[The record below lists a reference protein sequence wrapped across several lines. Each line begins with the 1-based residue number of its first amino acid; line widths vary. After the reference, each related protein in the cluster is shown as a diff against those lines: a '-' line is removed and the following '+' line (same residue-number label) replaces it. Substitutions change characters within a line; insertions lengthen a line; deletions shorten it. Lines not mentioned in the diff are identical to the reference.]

1 MSSSITSPAG
11 ASELLVR
18 PVRRVRAG
26 LGELPGLMVPVAL
39 AVAIDFLFRHLL
51 TRPFWG
57 DEASRAYQI
66 GLGTGFLHHL
76 NSAAAPLALGWFA
89 IEYGARLLLGNT
101 EAGLRLPM
109 FFTLPCVGIA
119 SYLLARRWLGIWVS
133 AAVAALL
140 VANSW
145 VINNSVQL
153 KSYTYE
159 AIFSIAAVAL
169 FLLIRREGR
178 RTGWLLGLYL
188 ALGLTCVFSL
198 PNLFVVGPLLALDLA
213 ESIRSRRQL
222 PARVPGEAL
231 AGGLALLHYVF
242 FIRPQSGVASSAF
255 WTGDY
260 PPHGLGA
267 FARFTGDGVV
277 SFFPGI
283 VTGVAGVTDAAPA
296 YALPASARYLLAVVL
311 AVLLLA
317 GIAAAVRETAGRA
330 LVVAVTGAMLLELI
344 ASAVHRWP
352 FGMQRVSIF
361 LLPLLYILMAIGA
374 VRLARLAAGRVRY
387 HRAWW
392 RNAALALGAAALAAA
407 GTAAGFATTHALVQS
422 DQMQYQPAP
431 GSANRAA
438 VTQAR
443 SLAAP
448 GDLTVIRANRTP
460 AVWYSYQWLYYMH
473 DYTGYPAGVAA
484 DPAIPATSTLSVEY
498 VTPQAVR
505 GFLRAHPRSPA
516 VFLLELTG
524 GDVTA
529 LHQDSL
535 RTLRQF
541 GYCATRR
548 FSYPDTGWLTVL
560 TRC

>member
-1 MSSSITSPAG
+1 
-11 ASELLVR
+11 
-18 PVRRVRAG
+18 
-26 LGELPGLMVPVAL
+26 MVPVGL
-39 AVAIDFLFRHLL
+39 AVAIEVLFRHLL

-57 DEASRAYQI
+57 DEAWRAYQI
-66 GLGTGFLHHL
+66 GLGGGFLHHL

-89 IEYGARLLLGNT
+89 IEYGARLLFGST

-109 FFTLPCVGIA
+109 FLALPGVGIA
-119 SYLLARRWLGIWVS
+119 AYLLARRWLGIWAS

-145 VINNSVQL
+145 VVNNSVQL

-159 AIFSIAAVAL
+159 ALFSVAAVAL
-169 FLLIRREGR
+169 FLLIRRTGR
-178 RTGWLLGLYL
+178 RTGWLLCLYL

-198 PNLFVVGPLLALDLA
+198 PNLFVVGPLLALDLT

-222 PARVPGEAL
+222 LVRVAGEAL
-231 AGGLALLHYVF
+231 AGSLALAHYVV
-242 FIRPQSGVASSAF
+242 FIRPQSAVASTAF
-255 WTGDY
+255 WVQDY
-260 PPHGLGA
+260 APHGVGA
-267 FARFTGDGVV
+267 FARFTVDGVA
-277 SFFPGI
+277 SFFPGM
-283 VTGVAGVTDAAPA
+283 VTGVAGVTDATPA
-296 YALPASARYLLAVVL
+296 YALPGAAHYLLAVVL

-317 GIAAAVRETAGRA
+317 GIAAAVRDAAGRA
-330 LVVAVTGAMLLELI
+330 LVVAVAGALLLELI

-374 VRLARLAAGRVRY
+374 VQLARLAAGR
-387 HRAWW
+387 AWW
-392 RNAALALGAAALAAA
+392 RSAGLALGAVALTVA

-438 VTQAR
+438 VAR
-443 SLAAP
+443 ARMLAAP
-448 GDLTVIRANRTP
+448 GDLTVIRSNRTP
-460 AVWYSYQWLYYMH
+460 PVWYSYQWLYYMR
-473 DYTGYPAGVAA
+473 DYTGYPADVAA
-484 DPAIPATSTLSVEY
+484 DPAIPATSTLSVQY

-505 GFLRAHPRSPA
+505 GFLRAHPNRPA

-541 GYCATRR
+541 GYCATRE